1 MDKLIINDIEQL
13 RLRKSEIKVTI
24 HNQEIQL
31 ISGFSELKNNLFSFG
46 STEIENTGFG
56 SLKKGVIP
64 FISKSL
70 VSLVVT
76 KWLKPKSRL
85 ATKAAFFLGSSLIQ
99 KLFEEGGKKVIQRL
113 QK

>member
-1 MDKLIINDIEQL
+1 MDKLVIKNIEQL
-13 RLRKSEIKVTI
+13 RLKKSEIKVTI

-31 ISGFSELKNNLFSFG
+31 ISGFTELKSDLFSFG
-46 STEIENTGFG
+46 STEIESTGFG
-56 SLKKGVIP
+56 TLKKGIIP
-64 FISKSL
+64 FISKTL

-76 KWLKPKSRL
+76 KWLKPKSKL
-85 ATKAAFFLGSSLIQ
+85 ATKAAIFLGSSFIQ

>member
-1 MDKLIINDIEQL
+1 MDKLVIKNIEQL
-13 RLRKSEIKVTI
+13 RLKKSEIKVTI

-31 ISGFSELKNNLFSFG
+31 ISGFTELKSDLFSFG
-46 STEIENTGFG
+46 STEIESTGFG
-56 SLKKGVIP
+56 TLKKGIIP
-64 FISKSL
+64 FISKTL

-76 KWLKPKSRL
+76 KWLKPKSKL
-85 ATKAAFFLGSSLIQ
+85 ATKAAIFLGSFIQ